1 MPVANDN
8 SCMTRKTLAA
18 LAVGV
23 AVLSLPATAV
33 AHAAPP
39 APAPG
44 APCGPAVDRA
54 LAHTA
59 DGAVVQ
65 CSAGRW
71 DVYTDPYPS
80 GDRWFS
86 GGADLDLHGQGMRN
100 PEMLSGPW
108 TGIPQDPESRCRAE
122 QTAVVTAGQVGEPQ
136 VAEGQPGQ
144 PLRFEVLPVMFSIHL
159 SGDCLWQ
166 AN

>member
-1 MPVANDN
+1 VAADDKRY
-8 SCMTRKTLAA
+8 MKRRTLAA
-18 LAVGV
+18 LAVSA
-23 AVLSLPATAV
+23 AVLSLSATAA

-44 APCGPAVDRA
+44 TPCGPAVDRA

-71 DVYTDPYPS
+71 NVYTDPYPS
-80 GDRWFS
+80 SDRWFS

-100 PEMLSGPW
+100 PEMMSGHW
-108 TGIPQDPESRCRAE
+108 TGIPQDPAARCRAE
-122 QTAVVTAGQVGEPQ
+122 QTAVVSAGQVGDPE
-136 VAEGQPGQ
+136 VAEGDPGQ
-144 PLRFEVLPVMFSIHL
+144 PLRFDVLPVMFSIHL
-159 SGDCLWQ
+159 GGDCLWQ
-166 AN
+166 KN